1 MGIGYNLIKVHSIE
15 EQETSKD
22 INTDKKDTISS
33 TPSVTVGIPVLNEEE
48 HIERVVNG
56 FLDTEYPNLAE
67 ILVADGGS
75 TDNTRQIVEELSSKD
90 ERVKLIDNPEKF
102 QSFALNRMI
111 EKAKGQVFLRADGH
125 CLYQEDYLKKN
136 IDVFLETGAKNVGG
150 AQRYVA
156 NNAVQAGTAL
166 AVKSFLG
173 NGGAK
178 YMDETYEG
186 FADTVFLGCFW
197 TEDLREIGG
206 FNTRNITNQDS
217 ELNLRLIEN
226 FGKSVYVSPEIKS
239 WYYPR
244 DSFLKLFKQYF
255 RYGRGRFLTKVLHPK
270 SSPIRG
276 LTPFLFILSLVFYLI
291 ADLLSSNKLYF
302 PYVAGFLGAVVFVE
316 SIRVVLSNRK
326 EFIKENWT
334 GDKKPPG
341 SVSLFLHMAFSVVV
355 MQVGHFSG
363 FLYQL
368 IRKVL
373 FRVKGW

>member
-1 MGIGYNLIKVHSIE
+1 MIKVHSIE

-111 EKAKGQVFLRADGH
+111 EKAKGEVFLRADGH

>member
-1 MGIGYNLIKVHSIE
+1 M
-15 EQETSKD
+15 
-22 INTDKKDTISS
+22 
-33 TPSVTVGIPVLNEEE
+33 
-48 HIERVVNG
+48 
-56 FLDTEYPNLAE
+56 
-67 ILVADGGS
+67 VADGGS
-75 TDNTRQIVEELSSKD
+75 ADRTREIVQEISQKD
-90 ERVKLIDNPEKF
+90 GRVRLLDNPEKY

-111 EKAKGQVFLRADGH
+111 EQAKGEVFLRADGH
-125 CLYQEDYLKKN
+125 CLYQEDYLKNN
-136 IDVFLETGAKNVGG
+136 IEVFLETGAKNVGG
-150 AQRYVA
+150 SQRYVA
-156 NNAVQAGTAL
+156 SNSVQAGTAL

-178 YMDETYEG
+178 YMDDTYEG
-186 FADTVFLGCFW
+186 YADTVFLGCFW

-226 FGKSVYVSPEIKS
+226 FGESVFVSPKIKS

-244 DSFLKLFKQYF
+244 DSYTKLIKQYF

-276 LTPFLFILSLVFYLI
+276 LTPFLFILSLVIYLV
-291 ADLLSSNKLYF
+291 ADLMSVANLYF
-302 PYVAGFLGAVVFVE
+302 PYVAGFLGAVVLVE
-316 SIRVVLSNRK
+316 SLRVVLSNRK

-334 GDKKPPG
+334 GERKPPG
-341 SVSLFLHMAFSVVV
+341 SVSLLLHMACSVIV

-368 IRKVL
+368 FRKV
-373 FRVKGW
+373 FFGVKGW

>member
-111 EKAKGQVFLRADGH
+111 EKAKGEVFLRADGH

>member
-1 MGIGYNLIKVHSIE
+1 VGIGYNLIKVHSIE

-111 EKAKGQVFLRADGH
+111 EKAKGEVFLRADGH